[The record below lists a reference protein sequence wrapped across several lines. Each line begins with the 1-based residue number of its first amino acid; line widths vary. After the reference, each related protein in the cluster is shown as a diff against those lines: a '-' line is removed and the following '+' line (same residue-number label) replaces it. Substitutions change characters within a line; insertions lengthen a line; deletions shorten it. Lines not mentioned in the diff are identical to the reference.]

1 MNEEQKL
8 RVEILS
14 ACGYNIEA
22 ARKCW
27 DFVRSGYE
35 VKKQESACDR
45 LADGIYLINEYEE
58 LVPFDGKEKIGMGLV
73 THIGIVQGNRS
84 LAISLHDVSKNA
96 VSLTTNVSK
105 EYREDYKDEYMYAVE
120 DWDGN
125 FNTER
130 LKQIGLAI
138 ELEDGEYIPA
148 LAELYLIN
156 LNQDAINAAMR
167 FAGGQELK
175 GWYWSSTEKNATNMW
190 GLYLVNGNAG
200 IQAKA
205 TSTGRVRPVKKLL

>member
-35 VKKQESACDR
+35 AKKQESACDR

-175 GWYWSSTEKNATNMW
+175 GWYWSSTEKNATQMW
-190 GLYLVNGNAG
+190 GLYLVNGNAC
-200 IQAKA
+200 IQDKA